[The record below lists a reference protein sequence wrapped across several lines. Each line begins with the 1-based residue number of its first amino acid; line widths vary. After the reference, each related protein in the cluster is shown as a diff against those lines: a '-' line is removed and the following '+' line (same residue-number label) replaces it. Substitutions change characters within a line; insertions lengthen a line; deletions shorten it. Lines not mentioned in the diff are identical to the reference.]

1 MDWNKTKTIFIVVF
15 SILNVFLYSLYL
27 NRNMEAQNVQVMGK
41 TSIEEALKLDNIT
54 HDPLP
59 PYKNDA
65 SYISAKMVTFDEE
78 DLDKLE
84 GQSAVIVGE
93 TLLQSVLDTPETV
106 QNAKGDFIFNEFLNK
121 YVINGNEYELWEV
134 NEEEGT
140 ALFFQK
146 AMGEPIYFSPDAMLI
161 VYLDRDGK
169 AISYEQRMCEDFV
182 SYNRKKDLLS
192 PIEAIGSL
200 SNRGYLRPDS
210 KVKRVALGYS
220 TLLTETLVFAPTW
233 NVRVELK
240 DGTIENHFINA
251 IEGKVLEFQLDTS
264 DEEKDEVLH
273 HAL

>member
-1 MDWNKTKTIFIVVF
+1 MDWSKTKTIFIVVF

-27 NRNMEAQNVQVMGK
+27 NRHMEMQNVQVMGK

-54 HDPLP
+54 YDPLP

-65 SYISAKMVTFDEE
+65 SYISAKVVTFDEE
-78 DLDKLE
+78 EVEELE
-84 GQSAVIVGE
+84 GQSAVILGDTV
-93 TLLQSVLDTPETV
+93 LQSVLDKPETV
-106 QNAKGDFIFNEFLNK
+106 RNSKGDFIFTEFLNK
-121 YVINGNEYELWEV
+121 YVLHGAEYELWEV
-134 NEEEGT
+134 DEEEGT

-146 AMGEPIYFSPDAMLI
+146 AFGEPIYYSPHAMLM
-161 VYLDRDGK
+161 VYLNSDGK
-169 AISYEQRMCEDFV
+169 VISYEQRMSEEFV

-200 SNRGYLRPDS
+200 SNRGYIKPDS
-210 KVKRVALGYS
+210 KVKRVTLGYS

-251 IEGKVLEFQLDTS
+251 IEGKVLEFQLDAS
-264 DEEKDEVLH
+264 DEEKE
-273 HAL
+273 